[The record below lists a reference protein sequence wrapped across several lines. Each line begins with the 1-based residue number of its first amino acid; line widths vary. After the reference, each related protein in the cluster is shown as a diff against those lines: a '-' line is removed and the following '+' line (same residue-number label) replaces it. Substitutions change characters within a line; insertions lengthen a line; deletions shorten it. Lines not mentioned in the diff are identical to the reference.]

1 MQMENARNRFDT
13 LGKTLGIL
21 TAILVMV
28 LPVNAMAAG
37 CPSEPDWSYSGANG
51 PAFWNTLFPIMC
63 GKGVL
68 QSPFDIVTSR
78 GNISAA
84 RLPRL
89 IFHYNVAHV
98 VFLDHDDQIQIDRGQ
113 GNYITIGNL
122 RYDLENIHVHTPS
135 EYTIDGKQ
143 FPLEIHL
150 VHKSSG
156 GLLAVVGVL
165 VAAGKSDN
173 GIFEPPSETDPSTVD
188 LNLIKLVPRKRNYV
202 RFVGSL
208 TTPGNTPALPRCA
221 EGVLWTEMLTPITMS
236 QDQIAAFEDSEE
248 GCWGT
253 RTTNRPVQ
261 PVNNRPLLK
270 PMPNTDP

>member
-1 MQMENARNRFDT
+1 MENARNRFDT

-51 PAFWNTLFPIMC
+51 PAFWNTQFPIMC

-89 IFHYNVAHV
+89 IFHYNIAHL
-98 VFLDHDDQIQIDRGQ
+98 VFLDHDDQIQIDHGQ

-253 RTTNRPVQ
+253 RITNRPVQ

>member
-1 MQMENARNRFDT
+1 MENARNRFDT

-98 VFLDHDDQIQIDRGQ
+98 VFLDHDDQIQIDHGQ
-113 GNYITIGNL
+113 GNYITIENL

-165 VAAGKSDN
+165 VAA
-173 GIFEPPSETDPSTVD
+173 
-188 LNLIKLVPRKRNYV
+188 RKRNYV

-270 PMPNTDP
+270 PMTNTDP